1 MLEHIWMFRPNV
13 HTDLDQGV
21 AHCTEPG
28 KNFEEQEEKL
38 EGSFQD
44 LNGREGFCQCKS
56 MLVMLLY

>member
-1 MLEHIWMFRPNV
+1 MFRPNV